1 MGRPTAV
8 SFHTACCASTPSP
21 HPPEEESSPPAK
33 RTSGTPPASETFKPY
48 GTGRYGAGS
57 VVIRRPPSE
66 TRFPKIIPVAS
77 GRHDFLDAPHAGAQ
91 GTADHSSRQRSPH
104 NEKPCRTLPDDT
116 ERPVHGFGRIGA
128 ASRPRRLDSLRSK
141 TARFAPRN
149 LPREN
154 RPKNVPRFIGHRA
167 HGGKRNDS
175 RRRRWRRQ
183 AQVAMMIKTPA
194 NGLRSVRCRS
204 CPAGRSPAPKETQ
217 RAVPGSGRSVAHGG
231 MFRFAHK
238 KKRPDANIEALTIKP
253 N

>member
-1 MGRPTAV
+1 MGRPSAV
-8 SFHTACCASTPSP
+8 SFHTACCVSTPSP

-66 TRFPKIIPVAS
+66 TRFPKIIPAAS
-77 GRHDFLDAPHAGAQ
+77 GRHDFLNAPHAGAQ
-91 GTADHSSRQRSPH
+91 GTAYHSSRQRSPH

-116 ERPVHGFGRIGA
+116 ERPVHGFGRIGT
-128 ASRPRRLDSLRSK
+128 ASRPRRIDSLRAISQGK
-141 TARFAPRN
+141 TAQRTFH
-149 LPREN
+149 
-154 RPKNVPRFIGHRA
+154 GSSDTA

-238 KKRPDANIEALTIKP
+238 KSAPMRTSRR
-253 N
+253 